1 MRELWMESGDGT
13 NKKNPPLRIELADSF
28 FRRFLGLMGRR
39 ELLPGHGLLIAPC
52 RSIHMCFM
60 RFAIDAIYLDKNYKI
75 IKIVRNLRPWIGIS
89 CCLSAHTVI
98 EIKAGT
104 ADKYG
109 CFIGAHLVE
118 L

>member
-1 MRELWMESGDGT
+1 ML
-13 NKKNPPLRIELADSF
+13 KNFVVKEKNNPHLHIETADTF
-28 FRRFLGLMGRR
+28 IKRFMGLMGRKD
-39 ELLPGHGLLIAPC
+39 LPAGYGLLLSPC
-52 RSIHMCFM
+52 SSIHMCFM
-60 RFAIDAIYLDKNYKI
+60 RFAIDAIYLDKNFKI

-89 CCLSAHTVI
+89 CCLSAYTVI

-109 CFIGAHLVE
+109 CSIGVHLVE

>member
-1 MRELWMESGDGT
+1 MLKDFTVKEK
-13 NKKNPPLRIELADSF
+13 NNPPLHIEAADTF
-28 FRRFLGLMGRR
+28 IRRFTGLMGRKN
-39 ELLPGHGLLIAPC
+39 LPTGYGLLLSHC
-52 RSIHMCFM
+52 SSIHMCFM

-75 IKIVRNLRPWIGIS
+75 IKIVRNLHPWIGIS
-89 CCLSAHTVI
+89 CCVKAHAVI
-98 EIKAGT
+98 EINAGT

>member
-1 MRELWMESGDGT
+1 MLKDFTVKE
-13 NKKNPPLRIELADSF
+13 KNNPSLHIEAADTF
-28 FRRFLGLMGRR
+28 TKRFMGLMGRKD
-39 ELLPGHGLLIAPC
+39 LSPGYGLLLSPC
-52 RSIHMCFM
+52 SSIHMCFM

-75 IKIVRNLRPWIGIS
+75 IKIVRNLQPWIGIS

-109 CFIGAHLVE
+109 CSIGTHLVE